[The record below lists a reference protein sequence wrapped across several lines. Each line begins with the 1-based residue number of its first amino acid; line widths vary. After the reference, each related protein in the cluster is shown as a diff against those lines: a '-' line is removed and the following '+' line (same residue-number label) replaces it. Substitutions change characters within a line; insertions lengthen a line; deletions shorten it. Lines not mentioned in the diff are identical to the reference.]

1 MTRIAFAAAL
11 ALLACSVGAAR
22 AAADD
27 SADLEAQLAAA
38 QARLEQAAN
47 EIADISTRL
56 GEPMMQRMIIRGPQA
71 PPPLIGVAL
80 DPGSGQEG
88 ARVLAVS
95 PGGPA
100 AAAGVRQG
108 DVIVSVNGE
117 KLPGREQPA
126 RIATRALRA
135 APPEQPVKLEVLRAG
150 KTLALA
156 VTPRVLQFDAAAFA
170 ATEPFTAALPLPP
183 MPDMPPYG
191 RDVLIHGGAR
201 GILAGLE
208 FVTLNPGL
216 GEYFGTD
223 KGVLVVRAPKSGA
236 LQLLEGDVIQSIG
249 GREPRS
255 GAHATRILASYQPG
269 ESVSIKVL
277 RKRSTVDLGAKLP
290 E

>member
-117 KLPGREQPA
+117 KLPGREQP
-126 RIATRALRA
+126 
-135 APPEQPVKLEVLRAG
+135 VKLEVLRAG

-183 MPDMPPYG
+183 MPEMPPYG